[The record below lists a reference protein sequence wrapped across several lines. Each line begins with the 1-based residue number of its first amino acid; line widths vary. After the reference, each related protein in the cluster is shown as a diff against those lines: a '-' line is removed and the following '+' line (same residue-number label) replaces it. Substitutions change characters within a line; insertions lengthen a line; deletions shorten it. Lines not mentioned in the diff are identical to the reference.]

1 MGRWIYARW
10 AVSVS
15 EVEAAM
21 RRSRA
26 TVRWAGAC
34 APKAR
39 TGGSIKSAENRHR
52 VLEPREQAGE
62 RAEWY
67 TGRIGVGKNL
77 GKEVGSVGAR
87 GAVEGFDARERSRSR
102 FRRGDGLRLKK
113 WGRH

>member
-52 VLEPREQAGE
+52 VLEPREQAGGAGRVVYRAHRCREESWEGGGE
-62 RAEWY
+62 R
-67 TGRIGVGKNL
+67 
-77 GKEVGSVGAR
+77 GSAGCCRRFLTR
-87 GAVEGFDARERSRSR
+87 GSGQDPDFVEETAFD
-102 FRRGDGLRLKK
+102 
-113 WGRH
+113 